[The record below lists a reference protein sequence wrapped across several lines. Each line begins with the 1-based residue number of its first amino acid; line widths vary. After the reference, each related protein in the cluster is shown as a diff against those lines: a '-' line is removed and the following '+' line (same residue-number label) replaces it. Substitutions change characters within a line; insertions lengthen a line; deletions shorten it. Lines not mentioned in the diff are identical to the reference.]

1 MLEEGCITG
10 WKRTEEQAAYSKIF
24 LNATNYSAT
33 GWQFVGKSQASGRP
47 ASLLA
52 VREVSWLRFEH
63 LLKVA
68 LSADL

>member
-47 ASLLA
+47 ALLA
-52 VREVSWLRFEH
+52 VREDSWLRFEH